1 MAYVIAWSRAFAF
14 TAAIEI
20 VIAALLFT
28 RVLGIALGEEARA
41 DNDNPRPP
49 ARWARGARVVA
60 LIFYANLASHPAVW
74 FVFPKLGLSY
84 PTMVLA
90 AELWAVASE
99 AIFYSIV
106 VANVRLSQAAGV
118 SLVANGSSFGLGLL
132 VRAWTGWV

>member
-1 MAYVIAWSRAFAF
+1 MEYVIAWSRAFAF

-28 RVLGIALGEEARA
+28 RVLGVAFGEEARA
-41 DNDNPRPP
+41 DDNPRP
-49 ARWARGARVVA
+49 AAGWARVARLVA

-74 FVFPKLGLSY
+74 FVFPNLGMSY
-84 PTMVLA
+84 STMVLA

-99 AIFYSIV
+99 AIFYSLV
-106 VANVRLSQAAGV
+106 FTNVRLDQAAGV
-118 SLVANGSSFGLGLL
+118 SLVANGGSFGLGLL